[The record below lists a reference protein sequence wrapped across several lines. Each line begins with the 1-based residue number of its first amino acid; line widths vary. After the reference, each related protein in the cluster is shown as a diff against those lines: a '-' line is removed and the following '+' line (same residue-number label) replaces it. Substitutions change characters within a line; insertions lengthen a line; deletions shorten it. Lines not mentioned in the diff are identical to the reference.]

1 MGALVRSNK
10 VLLERTA
17 QFFQKTILQLS
28 PMEST
33 KRDNEK
39 AGSVKES
46 FFLTNDSDKPAFLIR
61 TSER

>member
-1 MGALVRSNK
+1 
-10 VLLERTA
+10 
-17 QFFQKTILQLS
+17 
-28 PMEST
+28 MEST

-39 AGSVKES
+39 VGSVKES

>member
-1 MGALVRSNK
+1 
-10 VLLERTA
+10 
-17 QFFQKTILQLS
+17 
-28 PMEST
+28 MEST

-39 AGSVKES
+39 ADSVKES